1 MRKRNV
7 TMLALS
13 GACILVAAFVI
24 GCTGKNMSL
33 REALGIR
40 IEVLPSG
47 DGKVEIAEAGAY
59 RENGDLVVAGTA
71 KMTGPLFSSYKG
83 HIDIAVLPP
92 GGGRAELSTSEYSH
106 HPSRRTSSSFQVRFP
121 VPAKKGTRVVML
133 FHSVNDT
140 GSEHSNAVERLLGER
155 G

>member
-1 MRKRNV
+1 MRKRSV
-7 TMLALS
+7 TMLVLP
-13 GACILVAAFVI
+13 GVCILVAAFLI
-24 GCTGKNMSL
+24 GCAGKNMTL

-40 IEVLPSG
+40 IDVLPSG
-47 DGKVEIAEAGAY
+47 DGEVEIAEASAY
-59 RENGDLVVAGTA
+59 RENGNLVVAGKA

-92 GGGRAELSTSEYSH
+92 GGGEAELSTSEYSH

-121 VPAKKGTRVVML
+121 VPAERGTRVVML
-133 FHSVNDT
+133 FHPVNGA
-140 GSEHSNAVERLLGER
+140 GSEHSKALERLLGER